1 MDSGRERARRVVRQ
15 RAWRAAARPG
25 IVCSAAVALVV
36 FDVAEQQPRQ
46 AMLPRRPSQIIMTT
60 IMAICC
66 ERHWK
71 VLKKEMS
78 KFSSVAWEMEKE
90 NLPRDPGKI

>member
-36 FDVAEQQPRQ
+36 FDVAELGRRWPSSSLARQ
-46 AMLPRRPSQIIMTT
+46 
-60 IMAICC
+60 CC
-66 ERHWK
+66 LATR
-71 VLKKEMS
+71 VR
-78 KFSSVAWEMEKE
+78 SS
-90 NLPRDPGKI
+90 